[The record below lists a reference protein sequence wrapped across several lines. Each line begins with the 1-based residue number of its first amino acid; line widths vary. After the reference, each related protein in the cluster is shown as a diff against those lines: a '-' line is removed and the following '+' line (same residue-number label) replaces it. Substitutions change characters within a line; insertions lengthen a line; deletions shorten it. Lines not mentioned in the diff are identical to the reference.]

1 MTKRPRDSLQRKLD
15 LAARAAWL
23 YFIADNTQDEIAGKL
38 NVSRQAAQRLV
49 ALAVSEKLIKFRL
62 DHPIAE
68 CMELGEALRERYEM
82 EFCQVTPSDSGA
94 GDSVSGPAIWA
105 AERLESYLSQ
115 KAPMIL
121 AVSTGRTLRAA
132 VDQVAVMTQPHH
144 KIVSLVGNMA
154 RDGRASPFDVV
165 MRLADRVGAQCFP
178 IPTPVIASS
187 VEERALLQ
195 SQRSFVA
202 VKELA
207 EQAKASF
214 VGMSEIAWEAPLHRD
229 GFVND
234 GEIAQLIEMGAVGE
248 IAGWAF
254 DGNGTLIADATNE
267 RVAGLPLEAPPHRPT
282 IAVAGGRAKA
292 NAIRAALRGKLI
304 SGLITDESAARAILA
319 DD

>member
-62 DHPIAE
+62 DHPISE

-144 KIVSLVGNMA
+144 KI
-154 RDGRASPFDVV
+154 
-165 MRLADRVGAQCFP
+165 ADRVGAQCFP